1 MPPSG
6 ESTGLLRDLKV
17 TPTWLAREKRF
28 HTLDRNSSNACY
40 SSQRGLFHLP
50 IRNHAGWHFSSL
62 CYGSNQIIRGT
73 EAWLNVQSIAS
84 GWNRCQLS
92 FLKRDPKSCS
102 TRVGTHRV
110 VSVFRGCRDWTICC
124 HESTNLIEQKDE
136 LVLDFLSQPCCVC
149 RNPVEGMHSR
159 DRVQKDENMPPCSWN

>member
-102 TRVGTHRV
+102 TRVGTHWV
-110 VSVFRGCRDWTICC
+110 VSVFGGCRDWTICC
-124 HESTNLIEQKDE
+124 HESTFNWAKRWE
-136 LVLDFLSQPCCVC
+136 LVGFRLSFSTLLRWSTLTP
-149 RNPVEGMHSR
+149 HSR